1 MLFSKA
7 FFVTLGLISTACATA
22 QSDPDVKGVKDGDD
36 NTILRS
42 VWIKFN
48 VRKGGDR
55 EDWYGPGCH
64 DLRGTPEIQGYEIR
78 TARGVRVDIW
88 SAAPN
93 ILQAG
98 LARPMDN
105 AGLDHT
111 MLDHFASDTPK
122 FEEAVGFFSGL

>member
-88 SAAPN
+88 S
-93 ILQAG
+93 
-98 LARPMDN
+98 
-105 AGLDHT
+105 
-111 MLDHFASDTPK
+111 
-122 FEEAVGFFSGL
+122 